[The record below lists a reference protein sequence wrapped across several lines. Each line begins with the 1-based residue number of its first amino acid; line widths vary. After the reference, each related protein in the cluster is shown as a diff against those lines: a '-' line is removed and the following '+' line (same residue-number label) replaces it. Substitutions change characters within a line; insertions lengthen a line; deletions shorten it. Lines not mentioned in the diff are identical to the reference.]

1 MENVDINVKEIPR
14 STGNMIGESLFTA
27 ISEYFLDPQHQKE
40 FEEWKN
46 SEKNAVRK
54 E

>member
-1 MENVDINVKEIPR
+1 MPDINVREIPR
-14 STGNMIGESLFTA
+14 TTGNMMAESLFTA

-40 FEEWKN
+40 FEEWEH